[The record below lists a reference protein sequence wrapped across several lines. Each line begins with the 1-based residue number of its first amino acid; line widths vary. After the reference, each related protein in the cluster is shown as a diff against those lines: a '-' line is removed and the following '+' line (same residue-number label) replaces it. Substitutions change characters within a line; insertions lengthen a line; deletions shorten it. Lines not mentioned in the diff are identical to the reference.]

1 MASSSTTAPS
11 RSLLFASYALLALAA
26 FVPSVRK
33 RIAIPTP
40 ERRFSPPQAQRA
52 LLPADDQGASTS
64 KAKAIERGLWPLFR
78 TAVTQWIAHKDARLG
93 AALAYYSIFSLG
105 PLIIIAIAIAGF
117 FFGQELV
124 RGEVLNNLKG
134 MLGDTGVQAV
144 EGMLGA
150 DKAKDGIVATI
161 IGIATLIFAAVGVVV
176 QLKDAL
182 NTVWE
187 VKTPPGKGIW
197 GFARTY
203 VLSFAGV
210 LSLGFLLLI
219 SMLVTTALAAGSKYL
234 APFLPEVALQ
244 AVSFAVS
251 FAVITLLFAMM
262 FKWLPDAD
270 VSWRDVWLGAAVTA
284 FLFELGKFLIGLYIG
299 KQGLEST
306 YGAAASIVVVLIWV
320 YYSAQIVLFGAEF
333 TNVHAKQ
340 YGRAPAPPV
349 DRAT

>member
-1 MASSSTTAPS
+1 MAGSNTTTDS
-11 RSLLFASYALLALAA
+11 RPLLFVSYILLALAA
-26 FVPSVRK
+26 FIPSVKK
-33 RIAIPTP
+33 RIAVPAGGQ
-40 ERRFSPPQAQRA
+40 RFSPPQVQRP
-52 LLPADDQGASTS
+52 LSPANDQGASTS
-64 KAKAIERGLWPLFR
+64 EAKPIERGLWPLFK
-78 TAVTQWIAHKDARLG
+78 TAITQWIEHKDARLG

-105 PLIIIAIAIAGF
+105 PLIVIAIAIAGF

-124 RGEVLNNLKG
+124 RGEVLNNLRG
-134 MLGDTGVQAV
+134 MLGDTGVKAV

-150 DKAKDGIVATI
+150 DKRTDGIIATI
-161 IGIATLIFAAVGVVV
+161 IGVATLIFAAVGVVV

-262 FKWLPDAD
+262 FKWLPDAE
-270 VSWRDVWLGAAVTA
+270 VSWRDVWLGASVTA

-320 YYSAQIVLFGAEF
+320 YFSAQIVLFGAEF

-340 YGRAPAPPV
+340 HARVAA
-349 DRAT
+349 AQ

>member
-1 MASSSTTAPS
+1 VS
-11 RSLLFASYALLALAA
+11 
-26 FVPSVRK
+26 
-33 RIAIPTP
+33 IPR
-40 ERRFSPPQAQRA
+40 ERPFSPPLAQRSF
-52 LLPADDQGASTS
+52 PVADQETTTS
-64 KAKAIERGLWPLFR
+64 QAKTTTSQAKAIEKGMWPLVR
-78 TAVTQWIAHKDARLG
+78 TAATQWIAHKDARLG

-124 RGEVLNNLKG
+124 RGEVLNNLKAL
-134 MLGDTGVQAV
+134 LGDTGVKAV

-150 DKAKDGIVATI
+150 DKREEGIVATI
-161 IGIATLIFAAVGVVV
+161 IGVATLIFAAVGVVV

-234 APFLPEVALQ
+234 APLLPEFALQ

-251 FAVITLLFAMM
+251 FLVIALLFAMM
-262 FKWLPDAD
+262 FKWLPDAA

-340 YGRAPAPPV
+340 HGRALPPEQ
-349 DRAT
+349 DGFASKT